1 MPRKGSASSGDMLVD
16 LGSSMAYNRRT
27 YFGPVNIER
36 LKVTLQDDKG
46 NLLNINGADW
56 SMSIIVEQLYQY

>member
-1 MPRKGSASSGDMLVD
+1 MLVD

-36 LKVTLQDDKG
+36 LRVSLQDDKG
-46 NLLNINGADW
+46 NLLNLNGADW
-56 SMSIIVEQLYQY
+56 SMSVIVEHLYKY